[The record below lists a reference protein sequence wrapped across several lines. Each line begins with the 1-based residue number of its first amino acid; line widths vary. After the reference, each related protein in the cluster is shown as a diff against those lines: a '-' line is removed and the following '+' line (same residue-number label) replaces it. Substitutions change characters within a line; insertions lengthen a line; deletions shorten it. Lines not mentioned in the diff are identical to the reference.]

1 MRPVEPTWSFCF
13 GSAKISFVK
22 VNSSNKIFL
31 TEKQMLKFRAV
42 SGPLEFSE
50 DRKLSKKRT
59 QVLCIGQACSPLST
73 LSHNVTTLFLII
85 SSEGRFKSEKFFV
98 KNLFTQNSDQRAPIT
113 SINYGL

>member
-1 MRPVEPTWSFCF
+1 MRSVEPTWLFYF

-50 DRKLSKKRT
+50 VRKTPVNKKR
-59 QVLCIGQACSPLST
+59 
-73 LSHNVTTLFLII
+73 
-85 SSEGRFKSEKFFV
+85 
-98 KNLFTQNSDQRAPIT
+98 
-113 SINYGL
+113 